1 LNYTT
6 AGFQL
11 GIKKVT
17 NIHQE
22 IAREAK
28 KKDAETEF
36 LDEIQTNILR
46 VFLFALQSHLYSE
59 IVPFTKAGQLVT
71 GVI

>member
-1 LNYTT
+1 M
-6 AGFQL
+6 

-28 KKDAETEF
+28 KRNAEADL

-46 VFLFALQSHLYSE
+46 VFLLALQSHLYSE